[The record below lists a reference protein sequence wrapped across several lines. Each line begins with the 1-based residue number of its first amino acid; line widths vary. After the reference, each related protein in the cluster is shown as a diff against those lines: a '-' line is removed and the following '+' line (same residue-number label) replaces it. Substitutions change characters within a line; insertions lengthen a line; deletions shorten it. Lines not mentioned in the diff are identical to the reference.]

1 VTTTLIKNADWAI
14 TWDAGA
20 KRHVYRRSIDVAFS
34 GDAIT
39 HVGPGFAG
47 QADATV
53 DGRGRMVMPGL
64 VNIHA
69 HPSHEPVYRGIREEH
84 GVANMYMSSLYE
96 RSQAFDTSDPVL
108 RRASLEVALCE
119 LLKSGVTSVCD
130 ISPIYDGWT
139 DVFAKSGMR
148 GFLAPGYASARWKL
162 SDDHSLGFD
171 WDEGRGRKGMEA
183 ALALIDGLKKHP
195 SASFLSGV
203 VSPMQI
209 ENCSDDLLRDSLDA
223 ANERKIPF
231 TLHVA
236 QGVLEHLEMV
246 KRHGVTP
253 IRHARDIGILGP
265 TTVIGHA
272 ILPDSHS
279 WIRWWTK
286 DDIHSLADA
295 GCSVAHCPTPF
306 ARYGILMESFG
317 DYVRAGINMGIGT
330 DVSPHNMLEEI
341 RKAGT
346 FARIAAR
353 DINNVSSAMLL
364 NAATVGGAKALMR
377 EDLGKLAPGAKAD
390 LVLIDV
396 THPDMMP
403 ARDPLRA
410 LIFHAADRAV
420 KDVYVAGRRIV
431 ADGKVTTLD
440 HADAAARL
448 TEAQVR
454 MMAATPQRDYRGRSA
469 DEIAPLTLPLQ

>member
-1 VTTTLIKNADWAI
+1 VSTTLIKNAAWTIA
-14 TWDAGA
+14 WEPGGQ
-20 KRHVYRRSIDVAFS
+20 RHVYRPGIDVAFS
-34 GDAIT
+34 GDAIV
-39 HVGPGFAG
+39 HVGPGFTG
-47 QADATV
+47 SADATV
-53 DGRGRMVMPGL
+53 DGRGLMVMPGL
-64 VNIHA
+64 VDIHA
-69 HPSHEPVYRGIREEH
+69 HPSHEPAYRGIREEH

-96 RSQAFDTSDPVL
+96 RSQAFDISDPAL

-119 LLKSGVTSVCD
+119 LLKSGVTSICD

-171 WDEGRGRKGMEA
+171 WDEARGRKGMEA
-183 ALALIDGLKKHP
+183 ALAFIDGLAQHP
-195 SASFLSGV
+195 GGLLSGV

-209 ENCSDDLLRDSLDA
+209 ENCTDDLLRDSLAA
-223 ANERKIPF
+223 ANDRKVPF

-265 TTVIGHA
+265 TTIIGHA
-272 ILPDSHS
+272 ILPDTHS

-286 DDIHSLADA
+286 DDIRSLADS
-295 GCSVAHCPTPF
+295 GCAVAHCPTPF
-306 ARYGILMESFG
+306 ARYGILLESFG
-317 DYVRAGINMGIGT
+317 GYVRAGITMGIGT
-330 DVSPHNMLEEI
+330 DTTPHNMLEEI

-353 DINNVSSAMLL
+353 DINDVSSAMLFH
-364 NAATVGGAKALMR
+364 AATAAGAKALMR

-390 LVLIDV
+390 LVLVDV

-403 ARDPLRA
+403 ARDPLRS

-420 KDVYVAGRRIV
+420 KDVYVAGKRIV
-431 ADGKVTTLD
+431 ADGTVTTLD
-440 HADAAARL
+440 HHGAAERL
-448 TEAQVR
+448 VEAQNR
-454 MMAATPQRDYRGRSA
+454 MMEATPRRDYGGRSA
-469 DEIAPLTLPLQ
+469 DEIAPLTLPIV

>member
-1 VTTTLIKNADWAI
+1 K
-14 TWDAGA
+14 G
-20 KRHVYRRSIDVAFS
+20 
-34 GDAIT
+34 
-39 HVGPGFAG
+39 
-47 QADATV
+47 
-53 DGRGRMVMPGL
+53 
-64 VNIHA
+64 
-69 HPSHEPVYRGIREEH
+69 
-84 GVANMYMSSLYE
+84 
-96 RSQAFDTSDPVL
+96 
-108 RRASLEVALCE
+108 
-119 LLKSGVTSVCD
+119 GVTSVCD
-130 ISPIYDGWT
+130 ISPIYDGWA

-171 WDEGRGRKGMEA
+171 WDEARGRKGMDA
-183 ALALIDGLKKHP
+183 ALAFIDGLKKHP
-195 SASFLSGV
+195 AASLLSGV
-203 VSPMQI
+203 VSTMQI
-209 ENCSDDLLRDSLDA
+209 ENCSDDLLRDSFDA
-223 ANERKIPF
+223 ANERKVPF

-236 QGVLEHLEMV
+236 QGVLEHLEMI

-253 IRHARDIGILGP
+253 IRHARDVGILGP
-265 TTVIGHA
+265 TSVIGHA
-272 ILPDSHS
+272 ILPDTHS

-286 DDIHSLADA
+286 DDIRSLADA
-295 GCSVAHCPTPF
+295 ACSVAHCPTPF

-317 DYVRAGINMGIGT
+317 DYVRAGVNMGIGT

-346 FARIAAR
+346 FARTAAR
-353 DINNVSSAMLL
+353 DINTVSSAMLL

-377 EDLGKLAPGAKAD
+377 DDLGRLAPGAKAD
-390 LVLIDV
+390 LVLVDV

-410 LIFHAADRAV
+410 LIFHAADRAL

-448 TEAQVR
+448 TEAQAR
-454 MMAATPQRDYRGRSA
+454 MMAATPQRDYRGRGA
-469 DEIAPLTLPLQ
+469 DEIAPLTLAVM

>member
-1 VTTTLIKNADWAI
+1 MSTTLIRNVEWAI
-14 TWDAGA
+14 AWDESA
-20 KRHVYRRSIDVAFS
+20 KRHVYCKGIDIALS
-34 GDAIT
+34 GDAIV
-39 HVGPGFAG
+39 HVGPDFAG
-47 QADATV
+47 RADATV
-53 DGRGRMVMPGL
+53 DGRGLMAMPGL
-64 VNIHA
+64 IDIHA

-96 RSQAFDTSDPVL
+96 RSQAFDTSEPAL

-148 GFLAPGYASARWKL
+148 GFLAPGYASARWTL
-162 SDDHSLGFD
+162 SDDRSLGFD
-171 WDEGRGRKGMEA
+171 WDEARGRKGMEA
-183 ALALIDGLKKHP
+183 ALAFIDSLAKHP
-195 SASFLSGV
+195 SGMLSGV

-236 QGVLEHLEMV
+236 QGVLEHLEMI

-253 IRHARDIGILGP
+253 IRHARDVGILGP
-265 TTVIGHA
+265 TSIIGHA
-272 ILPDSHS
+272 ILPDTHS

-286 DDIHSLADA
+286 DDIRSLADA

-306 ARYGILMESFG
+306 ARYGILLESFG
-317 DYVRAGINMGIGT
+317 DYVRAGINMGLGT

-353 DINNVSSAMLL
+353 DINDVSSAMLFD
-364 NAATVGGAKALMR
+364 AATVAGAKALMR
-377 EDLGKLAPGAKAD
+377 ADLGRLAPGAKAD
-390 LVLIDV
+390 LVLVDV
-396 THPDMMP
+396 RHPDMMP
-403 ARDPLRA
+403 ARDPLRS

-420 KDVYVAGRRIV
+420 KDVYVAGRKVV

-440 HADAAARL
+440 HRDAAARL
-448 TEAQVR
+448 AEAQDR
-454 MMAATPQRDYRGRSA
+454 MMAATPRRDYRGRHA
-469 DEIAPLTLPLQ
+469 DEIAPLTLPVA